1 MSTQVQFRRG
11 TTAEHSTFTGA
22 VGEVTVDTTKD
33 TAVVHDG
40 STAGGIPLAREADIP
55 TITAFA
61 ETILDDADAATV
73 LSTLGL
79 TSTAAELNTLDGYT
93 GAVADLNR
101 LDVTTEGTSEAS
113 KVVTADSSG
122 DITLGGT
129 LSMADNVLSRPVLED
144 YAIQGS
150 AIGNTGSTQ
159 TFDMSSANFFS
170 ATLDQDCTFT
180 FSNPPASGD
189 FGGFVLELTNGGA
202 FVITYPSSV
211 DFVGGTAPTLTAA
224 GIKSPA

>member
-1 MSTQVQFRRG
+1 MSKARDLADFV
-11 TTAEHSTFTGA
+11 A
-22 VGEVTVDTTKD
+22 
-33 TAVVHDG
+33 
-40 STAGGIPLAREADIP
+40 AGGQLADGVINVSEIGDL
-55 TITAFA
+55 TA
-61 ETILDDADAATV
+61 
-73 LSTLGL
+73 
-79 TSTAAELNTLDGYT
+79 TAAELNTLDGYT

-159 TFDMSSANFFS
+159 TFDLSSANFFS
-170 ATLDQDCTFT
+170 ATLDQASTFT

-202 FVITYPSSV
+202 FAITYPSSV

-224 GIKSPA
+224 GVDQLVFTTRDGGTTYFGFVAGLDIKSPA